1 MTEPKPAIL
10 DLSLFVGSLVTLN
23 IATATTYYV
32 YMTLHHALILN
43 SIQTYITVYSLT
55 RVTKYLGI
63 DHE

>member
-1 MTEPKPAIL
+1 MIL
-10 DLSLFVGSLVTLN
+10 DLSIFVGSLVTLN

-55 RVTKYLGI
+55 RVTR
-63 DHE
+63 